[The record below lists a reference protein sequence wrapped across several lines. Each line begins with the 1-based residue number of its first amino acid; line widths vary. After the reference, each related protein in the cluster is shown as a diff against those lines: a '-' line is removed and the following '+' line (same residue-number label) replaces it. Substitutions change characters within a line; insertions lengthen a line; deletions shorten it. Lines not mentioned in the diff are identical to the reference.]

1 MKTIDPTTGILET
14 IEVPTFEL
22 DEVTGGNDEYIYKS
36 SIRVTQLFNKTWLS
50 RYPCPCK
57 FVIGNGYEFKRYF
70 TPLIRYLDIKHALTT
85 IKNPQAND
93 LVERLQQVI
102 LNMLVTKDLDNNIFN
117 HIHP

>member
-50 RYPCPCK
+50 RYMRP
-57 FVIGNGYEFKRYF
+57 
-70 TPLIRYLDIKHALTT
+70 
-85 IKNPQAND
+85 
-93 LVERLQQVI
+93 
-102 LNMLVTKDLDNNIFN
+102 
-117 HIHP
+117 